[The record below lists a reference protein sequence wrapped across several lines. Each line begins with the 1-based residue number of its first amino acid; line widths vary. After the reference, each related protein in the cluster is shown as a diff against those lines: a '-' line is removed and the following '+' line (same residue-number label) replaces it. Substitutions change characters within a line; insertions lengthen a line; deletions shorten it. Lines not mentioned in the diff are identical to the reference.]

1 MEPTI
6 IISFI
11 ILSMFLWFW
20 AIIDISK
27 SRFKNPTMNTVWYLI
42 VLFSPVIGAIIYFQF
57 RKNYVI
63 KGARKFQ
70 PNFNRVA

>member
-1 MEPTI
+1 METTI

>member
-1 MEPTI
+1 METTI

-11 ILSMFLWFW
+11 ILFIFLWVW

-42 VLFSPVIGAIIYFQF
+42 VLFFPVVGSIFYFQL
-57 RKNYVI
+57 RKNYVV
-63 KGARKFQ
+63 KEARKFK

>member
-1 MEPTI
+1 METI
-6 IISFI
+6 VIISFI
-11 ILSMFLWFW
+11 ILFIFLWFW

-42 VLFSPVIGAIIYFQF
+42 VLFFPVIGSIIYFQLK
-57 RKNYVI
+57 KNYVVI
-63 KGARKFQ
+63 EARKFQ